1 MFVRVKKVGPYQY
14 LQIAQNRRQGKRV
27 KQSVIATLGRL
38 DKLTASGAI
47 DQLLRSAARF
57 AERVMV
63 LSEHSRDAHDRPDAN
78 VVSIGPALIFE
89 RLWRETG
96 CQEVVRKLL
105 ATRHHHFDVE
115 RAVFM
120 TVLHR
125 LMVSGSDRSALQWR
139 RDQAIDGTAGLEL
152 QHLYRAMGWLG
163 EALGEREPDAALA
176 AARQG
181 PHRGGAVRSTPR
193 PVHLAR
199 PGVLRHPPRC
209 SSPET
214 VATPSA
220 STARSKDHR
229 SDCKQMV
236 LGMVIDG
243 DGIPVCSEMWPG
255 NTTDVTTLDQVAQ
268 RLQSRFGVRR
278 VCLVADAGMIS
289 KKMIAAVEARGWFY
303 ILGARL
309 RRTKEVRDVVLSD
322 TGAFDT
328 VEVARQRPDPMEL
341 QVKEVTV
348 HDTPS
353 KGTVKEPDKPRR
365 YVVCRNPDQARKD
378 AATREQILAALESK
392 LRSGGPKS
400 VVANKGYKRYLKAEK
415 GAFAVDL
422 DKARDE
428 QRFDGMWVLRTNTEL
443 TAVEIALR
451 YKQLWMVEQ
460 IFRTAKSLLDTRPIF
475 HKTDATICGHVFCSF
490 LALVLRDEL
499 FRHMDNA
506 GVSAEWDDI
515 LRDLNALTETAI
527 TYKGKTFV
535 VRSNTV
541 GVAGKI
547 AQCVGVRLPNTV
559 RQIDDEKESADQSL

>member
-14 LQIAQNRRQGKRV
+14 LQIAQNRREGKRV

-63 LSEHSRDAHDRPDAN
+63 LSEHSRDAHDRPDAH

-163 EALGEREPDAALA
+163 EALGEREPDAPSPRRVKDLIEEELF
-176 AARQG
+176 ARRRDLFTSLDLVFFDTTSLFFTG
-181 PHRGGAVRSTPR
+181 NGGDT
-193 PVHLAR
+193 L
-199 PGVLRHPPRC
+199 GQYGK
-209 SSPET
+209 
-214 VATPSA
+214 
-220 STARSKDHR
+220 SKDHR

-322 TGAFDT
+322 TGAFET

-378 AATREQILAALESK
+378 AATRAQILATLESK
-392 LRSGGPKS
+392 LRSDGPKS

-428 QRFDGMWVLRTNTEL
+428 ERFDGIWVLRTNNTEL

-499 FRHMDNA
+499 LRRMDNA
-506 GVSAEWDDI
+506 GVRAEWNDI

-559 RQIDDEKESADQSL
+559 RRVDVEKEIADQSP